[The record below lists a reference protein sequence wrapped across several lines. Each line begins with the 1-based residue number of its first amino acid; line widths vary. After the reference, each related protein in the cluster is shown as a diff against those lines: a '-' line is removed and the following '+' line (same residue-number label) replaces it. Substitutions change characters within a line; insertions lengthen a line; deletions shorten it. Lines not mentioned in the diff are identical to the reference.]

1 MTKTIR
7 IPGGILT
14 LNESKA
20 KCPKCNKEIP
30 FDKIESKWMKQDNDF
45 IRMKCTCKKYIGITT
60 DFRGDY
66 IAFDLKPPKTKLM
79 ILE

>member
-30 FDKIESKWMKQDNDF
+30 FDKIESKWMKQDKHF
-45 IRMKCTCKKYIGITT
+45 MKMKCTCNKFIGITT
-60 DFRGDY
+60 DMRGDF
-66 IAFDLKPPKTKLM
+66 IAFDLKPPKTDLI